1 MVNMN
6 EKALPIAVI
15 IVAIAMG
22 MMIMVGCEPTE
33 GYESDRRRLKGC
45 EPTNKV
51 ILFEHR
57 YRNLLFHQCLPKP

>member
-45 EPTNKV
+45 EPTNLYV
-51 ILFEHR
+51 YE
-57 YRNLLFHQCLPKP
+57 RNPYGVRQIYECVP